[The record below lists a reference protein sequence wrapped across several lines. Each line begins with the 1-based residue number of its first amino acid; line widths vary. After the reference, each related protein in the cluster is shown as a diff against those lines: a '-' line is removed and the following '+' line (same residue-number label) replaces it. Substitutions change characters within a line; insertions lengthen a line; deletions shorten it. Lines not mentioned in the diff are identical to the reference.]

1 MSRGTGAAV
10 GAPLVGDGQFQEVG
24 ARRVGVDAKRSG
36 ADALGGGASVVTPS
50 GGRSM
55 KRIDRMIVDD
65 IGLTDGKS
73 LRALI
78 VPRLCGDQ
86 DVGWREESRAGIA
99 IEEVAALQTML
110 LVDGRIDPA
119 DEFIFYLLRGNCIVH
134 QPAIIRG
141 RRQVLYQLE
150 RTRVEQGR
158 TDLVAG

>member
-1 MSRGTGAAV
+1 LRANVFPAERKLVLAQYHVHIVCKREGIYVEMSRGTGAAV

-78 VPRLCGDQ
+78 VPR
-86 DVGWREESRAGIA
+86 W
-99 IEEVAALQTML
+99 
-110 LVDGRIDPA
+110 
-119 DEFIFYLLRGNCIVH
+119 
-134 QPAIIRG
+134 
-141 RRQVLYQLE
+141 
-150 RTRVEQGR
+150 
-158 TDLVAG
+158 